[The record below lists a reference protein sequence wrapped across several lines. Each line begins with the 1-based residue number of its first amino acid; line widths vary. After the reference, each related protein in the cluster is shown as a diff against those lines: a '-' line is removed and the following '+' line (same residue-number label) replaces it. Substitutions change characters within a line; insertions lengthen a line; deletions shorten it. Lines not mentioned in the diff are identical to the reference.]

1 MLAFNASP
9 LTGEATIKRL
19 TLAATTA
26 ALMSTAAA
34 QAGGL
39 AEPVL
44 EPEVVVQDAS
54 SSAAGVVVPLLL
66 LVLVVAALASRD
78 SAPVYVSDARLKTD
92 IVPTGRSAQGL
103 PIYRYRYTGLPMV
116 YEGVMA
122 QDVARLHPEAIVPL
136 PFGYMAVDY
145 GQLGL
150 TMTRIH

>member
-103 PIYRYRYTGLPMV
+103 PIYRYTGLPMV